1 MNEHSELTLPDF
13 ITGVLAALIFLII
26 LSLVANS
33 DDEEMSLQYSQEIAE
48 AQQKTIVHERN
59 ENLHEKCI
67 NNGECEK

>member
-1 MNEHSELTLPDF
+1 MKENSEITLQDF
-13 ITGVLAALIFLII
+13 ITGILSAIIFLII
-26 LSLVANS
+26 LSLVANKD
-33 DDEEMSLQYSQEIAE
+33 DDEISLQYSKEIAE